1 MKKIILIYF
10 LFISFG
16 GFAHEGMW
24 IPSLLKALE
33 GDMQAQGLKLS
44 AEDIYSINRSSLK
57 DAIVHFGGGCT
68 AEVVSSR
75 GLILTNHHCG
85 YSQIQQHSSIENN
98 YLKNGFW
105 AMSPKEELK
114 NPGLT
119 ATFIVRIEDV
129 TSKVN
134 DHITDGMSKK
144 EADKLRYENINK
156 LTKEAVNE
164 AFYKADIIP
173 FYYGNEYYMIISKTY
188 NDVRLVG
195 APPSSMGKFGGDTD
209 NWIWPRHTCDFS
221 VFRIYANKKNDPAD
235 ISDENIPYSPGHH
248 FPVSLEG
255 IQENDFTMVF
265 GFPGSTQQYLSS
277 YAVED
282 YINVINPARISMR
295 ELSLSVID
303 QAMSQSEE
311 TYIKYAS
318 KQSRISNA
326 YKKWI
331 GQNLG
336 LKKKDALGKK
346 KKLEGE
352 YLSRVPRDGKYKNLL
367 QDMKSLQKDLTK
379 YELAVNLHRELW
391 YYGPEA
397 IRYAYSLN
405 RLLNVSAAI
414 DQADPRVIGFFKNY
428 EVDIDRRIFLKL
440 LPVYFEL
447 MEDDLEPAIKGMID
461 SKFNGDYQ
469 KYTDYVFNKSMITSK
484 EKVQKLLSNSK
495 KAAKK
500 IKKDPLF
507 VIAESIIKKYQKE
520 VHPNYSVY
528 HFQMEELMK
537 MYLEAQMKY
546 FPEKTFWADANSTLR
561 LTYGKVEGSYPR
573 DGMKY
578 TWYTTL
584 DGIIEKNNTGN
595 EDFKIPLR
603 LRELWEKKEYGRY
616 GANEN
621 LNICFLGSNHTTG
634 GNSGSPA
641 INAEGHLVGINFDRT
656 WESTMSDV
664 MFDGE
669 ICRNIMVDIRYVLWV
684 MDVYA
689 GAGHLVNEMT
699 LVDEEYRIH
708 QELKKL
714 KYKIEQLSNRLKD
727 VPNDYHALM
736 LRSEVYFE
744 LGSEEKGLEDI
755 NLAIELYPKNQFLLN
770 YRASYFE
777 KNKLYDKAS
786 EDVSRSLKLNKYDNE
801 QAYYIRGV
809 LLTDQKKYKEAI
821 KDFSRVIEIDYTHY
835 KSYYNR
841 AVCYHLL
848 GDIENACKNF
858 EMAKVWG
865 GDNVADMYHAICDG
879 SW

>member
-1 MKKIILIYF
+1 MITI
-10 LFISFG
+10 G

-33 GDMQAQGLKLS
+33 GDMQSQGLKLS

-68 AEVVSSR
+68 AEVVSST

-85 YSQIQQHSSIENN
+85 YGQIQQHSSLQNN

-105 AMSPKEELK
+105 AMSPEEELK

-129 TSKVN
+129 TAKVN
-134 DHITDGMSKK
+134 KDVTKEMSEE
-144 EADKLRYENINK
+144 EADIVRNDNIAQ
-156 LTKEAVNE
+156 LTEEATNGTVYN
-164 AFYKADIIP
+164 ASVVP
-173 FYYGNEYYMIISKTY
+173 FYYGNEYYMIVSKTY
-188 NDVRLVG
+188 KDVRLVG

-221 VFRIYANKKNDPAD
+221 VFRIYANKENMPSD

-248 FPVSLEG
+248 LPVSLEG

-265 GFPGSTQQYLSS
+265 GFPGYTQQYLSS

-282 YINVINPARISMR
+282 YINIINPARISMR

-303 QAMSQSEE
+303 AAMSQSEE
-311 TYIKYAS
+311 IYIKYAS

-336 LKKKDALGKK
+336 LKKKDALGVKRKK
-346 KKLEGE
+346 ENEFQKRVSKDNNFKDL
-352 YLSRVPRDGKYKNLL
+352 LSEMNAL
-367 QDMKSLQKDLTK
+367 QSKLTK
-379 YELAVNLHRELW
+379 YELAANLHRELW
-391 YYGPEA
+391 YYGPEI
-397 IRYAYSLN
+397 IRFAFSFN
-405 RLLNVSAAI
+405 KIMNEGKNDRTTERIN
-414 DQADPRVIGFFKNY
+414 GFFKNY
-428 EVDIDRRIFLKL
+428 DAKIDQQVLLKL
-440 LPVYFEL
+440 LPLYFEL
-447 MEDDLEPAIKGMID
+447 LEDDLEPQIKNTIV
-461 SKFNGDYQ
+461 SKFNGDYK
-469 KYTDYVFNKSMITSK
+469 KYSEYAFEKSMLTSK
-484 EKVQKLLSNSK
+484 EKVSKLLSNDK
-495 KAAKK
+495 KSVKK
-500 IKKDPLF
+500 IKKDPFYQL
-507 VIAESIIKKYQKE
+507 AMSIEDKYQKDIR
-520 VHPNYSVY
+520 PNYY
-528 HFQMEELMK
+528 GLYFQMEALMK

-595 EDFKIPLR
+595 DDFEIPVR
-603 LRELWEKKEYGRY
+603 LRDLWEKKQYGRY
-616 GANEN
+616 GKDGQ

-641 INAEGHLVGINFDRT
+641 LNAEGHLVGINFDRT

-689 GAGHLVNEMT
+689 GAGHLVDEMT
-699 LVDEEYRIH
+699 IVDEDYRIR
-708 QELKKL
+708 QELKKI

-736 LRSEVYFE
+736 LRSEAYAE
-744 LGSEEKGLEDI
+744 LGDENKALQDI
-755 NLAIELYPKNQFLLN
+755 NYAIELYPKNEFLLN

-777 KNKLYDKAS
+777 KNNQLGEAS
-786 EDVSRSLKLNKYDNE
+786 KDIARSLKLNNKDNDA
-801 QAYYIRGV
+801 AYYIRGV
-809 LLTDQKKYKEAI
+809 ILTDQKKYREAI
-821 KDFSRVIEIDYTHY
+821 KDFNKVIDIDYTHY
-835 KSYYNR
+835 KSYYNLG
-841 AVCYHLL
+841 VCYYIL
-848 GDIENACKNF
+848 GDEDNACKNF
-858 EMAKVWG
+858 QLAKVFG
-865 GDNVADMYHAICDG
+865 GEDVADMYHAICDG
-879 SW
+879 TW